1 MWIHTHQDTPKAG
14 WSSPWVYHFSE
25 ALWGDGSLRQENIL
39 KPKWT
44 LSQTRGKALKV
55 TLCTHTH
62 ERQTSSSHTSC
73 IPTHIKPRASF
84 RELQGIQR
92 SEVRALYTTQS
103 ASAAKWIP
111 VLQGQEINYEG
122 VTRVN
127 LLAKRVKNKLNLIQT
142 VPQSLCTSWVFFF
155 SPSF

>member
-14 WSSPWVYHFSE
+14 WSSPWVYHLSE

-55 TLCTHTH
+55 TLG
-62 ERQTSSSHTSC
+62 SHTSC

-127 LLAKRVKNKLNLIQT
+127 LLAKRVKNKLNLTQT
-142 VPQSLCTSWVFFF
+142 VPQSLCTSWVFF
-155 SPSF
+155 SSSF